1 MSEKGRS
8 WISSSVISKLNKK
21 KDYLII
27 VSILIAFLFLGIFYS
42 QGYTTVTPHLLDV
55 PIILCAFFYPKRG
68 TLAAIILSIGYV
80 LMAAVLTGFS
90 GIEILYALGRSVIF
104 IMIGMVVSL
113 ISGGLN
119 TEKKKYSDLFNS
131 LSDTTY
137 ITKCTADGEIGEILE
152 CNETTLRNTGYKR
165 EELIGKP
172 ISALICG
179 TVPSLKNKV
188 DRPEGAE
195 KNDNGEIY
203 VIETE
208 HKRKNR
214 ASCPVEIK
222 IRSSVFDK
230 KPVFIIT
237 ARDISKR
244 KETENKLTVQAKFL
258 ESLIETIPIPFMYKN
273 HELRHTMCNDPIL
286 ERLNLKKEEFI
297 GKTVFDVL
305 PQEYASEIHKMDLE
319 TISSRQPVSKT
330 FTMPDKNGEERF
342 TLMNT
347 MSVFSE
353 EGDFSG
359 IITISQDITDL
370 KKAKKDLKRSLEEKT
385 ILLQEV
391 HHRVKN
397 NLAIIIGFLSM
408 QKTLMDDEKCIEA
421 ITDAEN
427 RIYSLATVHESIYL
441 SENIS
446 EIDAG
451 DHFETLIGSI
461 LTTFADDSA
470 ISHSIDAGGCK
481 LDIRQA
487 IPASLIVNEIITN
500 SVKYAFTGRKSGK
513 ISLKLSRNENGK
525 FSMVI
530 SDNGIGLPEGFDYS
544 KSHTLGI
551 KVINNIVRLQLKGE
565 VSMTSGLSGTTWD
578 ISWK

>member
-1 MSEKGRS
+1 MSEKDRS
-8 WISSSVISKLNKK
+8 WISSSAISELHKK
-21 KDYLII
+21 RDFLII
-27 VSILIAFLFLGIFYS
+27 ISVVSVFLFLGIFYF

-68 TLAAIILSIGYV
+68 TVAAIILSIGYV

-104 IMIGMVVSL
+104 IMIGMVVSQ
-113 ISGGLN
+113 ISEGLN
-119 TEKKKYSDLFNS
+119 TEKKRYSDLFNS

-137 ITKCTADGEIGEILE
+137 ITSYTTDGEIGEILE

-188 DRPEGAE
+188 DEPEGAE
-195 KNDNGEIY
+195 KNDTGEIY

-208 HKRKNR
+208 HKRKKR
-214 ASCPVEIK
+214 DSCPVEMK
-222 IRSSVFDK
+222 IRSSVYDK

-244 KETENKLTVQAKFL
+244 KETENKLTIQAKFL

-273 HELRHTMCNDPIL
+273 HELRHTMCNNPLL
-286 ERLNLKKEEFI
+286 ERLNLKKEDFI
-297 GKTVFDVL
+297 GKTVFEVL

-319 TISSRQPVSKT
+319 TISSHQPVSKT
-330 FTMPDKNGEERF
+330 LTITMKNGEEF
-342 TLMNT
+342 SIFMNT

-353 EGDFSG
+353 EGNFSG
-359 IITISQDITDL
+359 IITISLDITDL
-370 KKAKKDLKRSLEEKT
+370 KKTKTDLKRSLEEKT

-408 QKTLMDDEKCIEA
+408 QKTLMDDEKCIDA

-451 DHFETLIGSI
+451 DHFDTLIGSI
-461 LTTFADDSA
+461 LTTFADDST
-470 ISHSIDAGGCK
+470 ISHSIDVGDCK

-500 SVKYAFTGRKSGK
+500 SVKYAFKGKESGK
-513 ISLKLSRNENGK
+513 ISLKLYRDEKGRFN
-525 FSMVI
+525 MVI
-530 SDNGIGLPEGFDYS
+530 SDDGVGLPEDFDDS

-551 KVINNIVRLQLKGE
+551 KVINNIVRLQLKGD
-565 VSMTSGLSGTTWD
+565 VSMTSGSSGTTWN